1 MTHSVITYVIHLFH
15 KDAFQTHD
23 IHLFKSPNSAF
34 IWGFPGGASG
44 KEPSRQCKK
53 YKRRRLFIP
62 SLERFP
68 GEGNDNPFQFS
79 GQENPKD
86 RGAWR
91 AVFINILGPYCLEM
105 CYSPEA

>member
-44 KEPSRQCKK
+44 KEPSCQCRK
-53 YKRRRLFIP
+53 YKRRQLFIP

-68 GEGNDNPFQFS
+68 GEGN
-79 GQENPKD
+79 D